1 MATYVAESSFSQLT
15 KVTEQ
20 TKAMI
25 DSWSVS
31 NNNNVTNQLAF
42 NPVLPNINENINQH
56 GRQNISRDE
65 YMKYSWLF
73 GGR

>member
-1 MATYVAESSFSQLT
+1 
-15 KVTEQ
+15 
-20 TKAMI
+20 
-25 DSWSVS
+25 
-31 NNNNVTNQLAF
+31 LAF